1 MSMQGVAGE
10 DKIQLS
16 KEEALQVKLRS
27 RKLLFSLIY
36 PVRGRLLVSLLIVIL
51 SQALRVAGPFLI
63 ALSIDWA
70 LPAALSLFI
79 PRSFHWSFTRNTPR
93 GELSLVRPAI

>member
-16 KEEALQVKLRS
+16 KEESHQVKLRS
-27 RKLLFSLIY
+27 RKLLLSLIY
-36 PVRGRLLVSLLIVIL
+36 PVRGRLLLSLLIVIL
-51 SQALRVAGPFLI
+51 SQALRVAGPALI

-70 LPAALSLFI
+70 LPAALKADSTPLFLVVGLPICSSGHSL
-79 PRSFHWSFTRNTPR
+79 TY
-93 GELSLVRPAI
+93 